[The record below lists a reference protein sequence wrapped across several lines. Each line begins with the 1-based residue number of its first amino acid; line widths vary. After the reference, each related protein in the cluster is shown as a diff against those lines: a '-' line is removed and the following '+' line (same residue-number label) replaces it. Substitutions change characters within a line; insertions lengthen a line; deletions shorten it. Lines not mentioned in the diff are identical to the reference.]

1 MSRFGEEL
9 ARIMVRDLDRL
20 AAEVEAYPTDEA
32 LWRIGGGVPNRGG
45 TLALHLAGN
54 LRHFVG
60 AVLGGNGYAR
70 DREREFAARN
80 LPRTEL
86 LEEIAA
92 ARADVRQAVPG
103 LTDGDL
109 DDPWPGRTP
118 LQEGASTR
126 EMLVHLSG
134 HLAYHLGQINYHRR
148 FLAVED

>member
-32 LWRIGGGVPNRGG
+32 LWRIGGAAPNRGG

-60 AVLGGNGYAR
+60 AVLGGNGYVR
-70 DREREFAARN
+70 DREREFAARD
-80 LPRTEL
+80 LSRRAL

-92 ARADVRQAVPG
+92 ARDDVQSVLPSVSDAA
-103 LTDGDL
+103 L
-109 DDPWPGRTP
+109 DAPWPGRTP

-148 FLAVED
+148 LLAAAD